1 MMAQVRK
8 SRKAF
13 GLVRRVLSSA
23 SGDSVATLNGRLDV
37 PFCADTGSDENIIS
51 LKTIKDLQ
59 ALDPTVDVE
68 DLATPWKGC
77 AVDDQPV
84 YAKQVAKLRVQLHT
98 KAGRVNLPG
107 LQSCYVINSSD
118 DFIISRGALES
129 IGIDMNRLLEQ
140 VAEHQSLEDG
150 DDVGESD
157 EGDDITFGVEI
168 RHVRG
173 NLAELDREDRAAAED
188 LVQDAIVELKKSSED
203 DEKEIATLWKVVLEA
218 ANGGVWRAKFRG
230 TDEPADVPAMRIKL
244 KPNYSLTVAK
254 SARPTR
260 SKRSFLKRLADSL
273 KATALFLRT
282 PRLLKA
288 SGEWTQEELLLYYR
302 LTIDYRT
309 INSMTVAMAGA
320 MPFQFMVLES
330 VRDAKFLGIFDLT
343 KGFWQLPLA
352 KDSQEILSFM
362 LAFRVMTP
370 TRVMQG
376 HCDSASFFQNTMT
389 ECLRPLLYKHCL
401 VWIDDIL
408 VWANSLADYVDV
420 LRQLFAICEK
430 HRLRLNPAKSTLLCH
445 EIKWCGRI
453 IDGNGVRQDP
463 ERMEALCN
471 IPYPTDAGQLQQF
484 ICAVN
489 WVRDSLIGFAQAVHP
504 LQKRLTQA
512 LEGKKRRKRIA
523 SSIAINLTDE
533 EKSSWNDVKDL
544 LRSSVQLCHPDES
557 ATMCLFTDASKDG
570 WSIVV
575 TQVREFDEEIPVHE
589 QQHEMLVCQSGMFD
603 KTQMNWSVIEKEG
616 YPIARACDSLKYLLL
631 RPLGFRMYCDHK
643 NLIHVFA
650 PNAELKTHTRDKLLR
665 WADIIS
671 QYRYEIEH
679 IDGVHNLWADL
690 MSRRGQPAPMKSH
703 VNRLRVDEPPCF
715 AETSIS
721 RRTSR
726 RYARALKQWTKRRK
740 RQSHNFVYKPPQ
752 AKFRP
757 LDDPE
762 FIWPDTDSIIDA
774 QQRHTAP
781 RTAILHDDGKLY

>member
-1 MMAQVRK
+1 MAQVRK

-282 PRLLKA
+282 PR
-288 SGEWTQEELLLYYR
+288 
-302 LTIDYRT
+302 
-309 INSMTVAMAGA
+309 
-320 MPFQFMVLES
+320 
-330 VRDAKFLGIFDLT
+330 VRSAALST
-343 KGFWQLPLA
+343 PL
-352 KDSQEILSFM
+352 
-362 LAFRVMTP
+362 
-370 TRVMQG
+370 
-376 HCDSASFFQNTMT
+376 
-389 ECLRPLLYKHCL
+389 
-401 VWIDDIL
+401 
-408 VWANSLADYVDV
+408 
-420 LRQLFAICEK
+420 
-430 HRLRLNPAKSTLLCH
+430 
-445 EIKWCGRI
+445 
-453 IDGNGVRQDP
+453 
-463 ERMEALCN
+463 
-471 IPYPTDAGQLQQF
+471 
-484 ICAVN
+484 
-489 WVRDSLIGFAQAVHP
+489 
-504 LQKRLTQA
+504 
-512 LEGKKRRKRIA
+512 
-523 SSIAINLTDE
+523 
-533 EKSSWNDVKDL
+533 
-544 LRSSVQLCHPDES
+544 
-557 ATMCLFTDASKDG
+557 
-570 WSIVV
+570 
-575 TQVREFDEEIPVHE
+575 
-589 QQHEMLVCQSGMFD
+589 
-603 KTQMNWSVIEKEG
+603 
-616 YPIARACDSLKYLLL
+616 
-631 RPLGFRMYCDHK
+631 
-643 NLIHVFA
+643 
-650 PNAELKTHTRDKLLR
+650 
-665 WADIIS
+665 
-671 QYRYEIEH
+671 
-679 IDGVHNLWADL
+679 
-690 MSRRGQPAPMKSH
+690 
-703 VNRLRVDEPPCF
+703 
-715 AETSIS
+715 
-721 RRTSR
+721 
-726 RYARALKQWTKRRK
+726 
-740 RQSHNFVYKPPQ
+740 
-752 AKFRP
+752 
-757 LDDPE
+757 
-762 FIWPDTDSIIDA
+762 
-774 QQRHTAP
+774 
-781 RTAILHDDGKLY
+781 

>member
-1 MMAQVRK
+1 
-8 SRKAF
+8 
-13 GLVRRVLSSA
+13 
-23 SGDSVATLNGRLDV
+23 
-37 PFCADTGSDENIIS
+37 
-51 LKTIKDLQ
+51 
-59 ALDPTVDVE
+59 
-68 DLATPWKGC
+68 
-77 AVDDQPV
+77 
-84 YAKQVAKLRVQLHT
+84 
-98 KAGRVNLPG
+98 
-107 LQSCYVINSSD
+107 
-118 DFIISRGALES
+118 
-129 IGIDMNRLLEQ
+129 
-140 VAEHQSLEDG
+140 
-150 DDVGESD
+150 
-157 EGDDITFGVEI
+157 
-168 RHVRG
+168 
-173 NLAELDREDRAAAED
+173 
-188 LVQDAIVELKKSSED
+188 
-203 DEKEIATLWKVVLEA
+203 
-218 ANGGVWRAKFRG
+218 
-230 TDEPADVPAMRIKL
+230 
-244 KPNYSLTVAK
+244 
-254 SARPTR
+254 
-260 SKRSFLKRLADSL
+260 
-273 KATALFLRT
+273 
-282 PRLLKA
+282 
-288 SGEWTQEELLLYYR
+288 
-302 LTIDYRT
+302 
-309 INSMTVAMAGA
+309 
-320 MPFQFMVLES
+320 
-330 VRDAKFLGIFDLT
+330 
-343 KGFWQLPLA
+343 
-352 KDSQEILSFM
+352 
-362 LAFRVMTP
+362 
-370 TRVMQG
+370 
-376 HCDSASFFQNTMT
+376 MT

-512 LEGKKRRKRIA
+512 LEGKKRKKRIA
-523 SSIAINLTDE
+523 SSITINLTDE

-575 TQVREFDEEIPVHE
+575 TQVREFDEKIPVHE

-665 WADIIS
+665 WADNIS

-679 IDGVHNLWADL
+679 IDGVHNIWADL
-690 MSRRGQPAPMKSH
+690 MSRWGQPAPVKSH

-752 AKFRP
+752 AKIRP

-762 FIWPDTDSIIDA
+762 FIWPDIDSIIDA

-781 RTAILHDDGKLY
+781 RTAILHEDGMLYLRDRIWIPDEAYDLLTRLLIIAHRGSMGHRGHHAMAHNLRRIFYTDDLDGKIATFLKSCLLCPHIRGGKIVQRPQGNTWTATRRNEGLHFDFLFMGETWKGSKYVLVLKDDLTHFVKLVACDSPTSQVTVDAIMEWSALFFVPQVWISDGGTHFKNTVMKELASRLKAQHNIVLAYCPWRNGSVERVNRDILSVMRAMLAESRLNETEWDYLLPVVKANLNQTPTESLGGISPMFAYTGLEPTTPLNVVVGRVNRKLHTDRLHELNMEKTSIKNAMRNLNQSLQELHKKILDRKRAAQNRNMLLKTNTSELNVSEGDYVLWS